1 MSHFYHK
8 KSLGQNFLNNKKIL
22 EKISKIKNLCNEYV
36 VEIGPGKGSLT
47 EFLLKEKPRV
57 LTVIEKDKKLKPF
70 LEKIK
75 IKHPK
80 NFNLIFED
88 ALNFNFSTLTNK
100 KIILV
105 ANLPYNIA
113 TTLII
118 NWIKNY
124 ENFKSLVLMVQKEV
138 AQRLYAKTGTKF
150 YGRTSVLTQANASVK
165 EKIEVSADNFF
176 PKPKVTSA
184 VIEIIPTPRKFDYE
198 SLDKV
203 LKTCFLHRRKI
214 LKNNLKNL
222 NSETESKIRESGIS
236 LSSRPQDLNPADY
249 IKLSKILLS

>member
-1 MSHFYHK
+1 MK
-8 KSLGQNFLNNKKIL
+8 KS
-22 EKISKIKNLCNEYV
+22 
-36 VEIGPGKGSLT
+36 
-47 EFLLKEKPRV
+47 
-57 LTVIEKDKKLKPF
+57 KL
-70 LEKIK
+70 
-75 IKHPK
+75 KHPK

-165 EKIEVSADNFF
+165 EKLRSMQIIFF
-176 PKPKVTSA
+176 QS
-184 VIEIIPTPRKFDYE
+184 PR
-198 SLDKV
+198 LHLRL
-203 LKTCFLHRRKI
+203 LK
-214 LKNNLKNL
+214 
-222 NSETESKIRESGIS
+222 
-236 LSSRPQDLNPADY
+236 
-249 IKLSKILLS
+249 